1 VAWLIGRVAGT
12 ILNAL
17 AILVGGVAGLTFRRQ
32 IAPTSQVAMKILLG
46 AFTVYAGLGLTWQGL
61 NGTVAQVLKQALVV
75 LGALM
80 LGNLTGKALGL
91 QKAVNRLG
99 KFARGKFDG
108 ATSGAGTRFS
118 DGFLTC
124 AVLFCAAP
132 LAVLGPVSEALGGSW
147 KPLAVKAVMDGLAT
161 MAFVGCFGWGVVLS
175 VVPVVA
181 FQGTLWLLVQAV
193 QPHLG
198 DALANAVTATAG
210 LLVFCVSLI
219 VLEIKKVELA
229 DYLPSLAFAPLLTWL
244 FS

>member
-1 VAWLIGRVAGT
+1 LIPRVSGT

-17 AILVGGVAGLTFRRQ
+17 AIVAGGVAGLTLRNQ
-32 IAPTSQVAMKILLG
+32 IAPASQVALKVLLG
-46 AFTVYAGLGLTWQGL
+46 AFTVYAGLSLTWQGVS
-61 NGTVAQVLKQALVV
+61 GTASQVLKQLLIV

-80 LGNLTGKALGL
+80 LGNLAGKLLRL

-99 KFARGKFDG
+99 RFAKERFE
-108 ATSGAGTRFS
+108 AASSGQGRRFS

-124 AVLFCAAP
+124 AILFCAAP
-132 LAVLGPVSEALGGSW
+132 LAVVGPVAEGLADSW

-161 MAFVGCFGWGVVLS
+161 MAFVTCFGWGVVLS

-181 FQGTLWLLVQAV
+181 FQGTIWLLVRAA

-198 DALANAVTATAG
+198 SVLANPVTATAG
-210 LLVFCVSLI
+210 MLVFCVSLI

-229 DYLPSLAFAPLLTWL
+229 DYLPSLAFAPLLAWL
-244 FS
+244 FA